1 MCSTL
6 PCLQHALTLFRK
18 RLLHLQE
25 VVHYPSSRVESM
37 NRRLGRMEA
46 DLSSLRK
53 LVALKTDVS
62 LLRDGIDA
70 PLTQLSRTM
79 RRYEKKEEHLRMSAE
94 DKFGLVESRL
104 EDLLREVAINAELIE
119 EERRQRQK
127 SVSLPYSIYQAI
139 RHTLGQRSQES
150 AHRELLY
157 DAPRNLPLTTPLNL
171 TAPPSENAKT
181 PTSLSSK
188 QGSTS
193 SESLPGYSSPPRYPQ
208 QQPPIAS
215 SFVPPSVSSAHSPS
229 WTEEGLAY
237 WIFLPINI
245 PRSVIRGALSFANS
259 RVNETK
265 DTGYV
270 QGFASVTGVPVT
282 ANGQGDAR
290 QARIASPSVA
300 SASASSA
307 KLRYPDVVPPRS
319 KRRV

>member
-1 MCSTL
+1 
-6 PCLQHALTLFRK
+6 
-18 RLLHLQE
+18 
-25 VVHYPSSRVESM
+25 M

-53 LVALKTDVS
+53 LVAMKSDVS

-119 EERRQRQK
+119 EERRQRQRG
-127 SVSLPYSIYQAI
+127 VSLPFSIYQAI
-139 RHTLGQRSQES
+139 RYTLGQRTQES
-150 AHRELLY
+150 SHRELLY
-157 DAPRNLPLTTPLNL
+157 DAPRTLPLAAPPNL
-171 TAPPSENAKT
+171 TPSTESAKT

-188 QGSTS
+188 QQSTS
-193 SESLPGYSSPPRYPQ
+193 SDSLPGYSSPPRYPQ

-215 SFVPPSVSSAHSPS
+215 SFVPPSVSSVRSPS

-237 WIFLPINI
+237 WMFLPINI
-245 PRSVIRGALSFANS
+245 PRSVIRGALSFANN

-270 QGFASVTGVPVT
+270 QGFASVTGT
-282 ANGQGDAR
+282 NGVSTVQGDAR

-300 SASASSA
+300 SASSSG
-307 KLRYPDVVPPRS
+307 KLRYPDIVPPRS